1 MTEVDKHTEE
11 KTSVTNNQN
20 EPSWRK
26 SMSMW
31 RSKLPSQTSKTGLHD
46 GSLWA
51 CGDQNFR
58 LKHRKRAFMTEVCD
72 LASEAEVEG
81 YVCERVYIKTS
92 VSNSEKRTIINPL
105 NGLQILK
112 ISIFLPE

>member
-1 MTEVDKHTEE
+1 
-11 KTSVTNNQN
+11 
-20 EPSWRK
+20 
-26 SMSMW
+26 
-31 RSKLPSQTSKTGLHD
+31 
-46 GSLWA
+46 
-51 CGDQNFR
+51 
-58 LKHRKRAFMTEVCD
+58 MTEVCD